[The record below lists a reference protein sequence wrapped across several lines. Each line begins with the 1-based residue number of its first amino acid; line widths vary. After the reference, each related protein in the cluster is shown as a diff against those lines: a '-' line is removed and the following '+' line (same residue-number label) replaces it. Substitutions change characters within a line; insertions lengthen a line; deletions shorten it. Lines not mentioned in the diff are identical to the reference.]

1 MASTTMEEKFQL
13 SVLDH
18 PNILDSL
25 DDSEFNDMNK
35 MVTKDWLVFLQVL
48 LFSATFDDTVKNFA
62 TRIVAKKE
70 YNEYFVKKE
79 ELSLE
84 AVKQYKVHCPD
95 ELAKI
100 EVIKDYIFELG
111 ENVGQTIIFVRT
123 RNSAKMLHKSL
134 VDFGYEVTS
143 IQGALQTEERDAII
157 KEFKDGLTQV
167 LISTDVL
174 SRGFDQDQVLSLSPP
189 LFLCVFPLC
198 LLVVLICVS
207 CILPLRLLGQFGYQ
221 L

>member
-1 MASTTMEEKFQL
+1 MVEKFQL
-13 SVLDH
+13 SVLEH
-18 PNILDSL
+18 HCPYILDSL
-25 DDSEFNDMNK
+25 EDSEFGDMGNM
-35 MVTKDWLVFLQVL
+35 MVTNDWLVFLQVL
-48 LFSATFDDTVKNFA
+48 LFSATFDDTVKNFT

-84 AVKQYKVHCPD
+84 AVKQYKVQCTD

-111 ENVGQTIIFVRT
+111 ENVGQTIIFVRS
-123 RNSAKMLHKSL
+123 RNSAKMLHKAL

-143 IQGALQTEERDAII
+143 IQGALQTEERDII
-157 KEFKDGLTQV
+157 VKEFKDGLTQV

-174 SRGFDQDQVLSLSPP
+174 SRGFDQDQVLFLS
-189 LFLCVFPLC
+189 LCVCVFFRYVC
-198 LLVVLICVS
+198 LYSFVFLASFHCVV
-207 CILPLRLLGQFGYQ
+207 
-221 L
+221 